1 MSVDASANCF
11 FDGVLENRCFADR
24 RSSSGDGLAEV
35 DNENGVRRGDFC
47 AATKLCMSLGLIIRH
62 LAANDKRFVVVVG
75 VFVTFNRFNDNGV
88 LAATSMLLFIISM
101 RALDLSV
108 DFGVNRLAA
117 AALFFMADLKIVSGG
132 ARRLRGVP
140 DVVVGVVK
148 STSTKLKTAL
158 LFRTAGDA
166 DDGVL
171 YWLAGVAAAAV
182 LIRLLCGVQQSEGE
196 YDV

>member
-1 MSVDASANCF
+1 MSVDASAWDDANF
-11 FDGVLENRCFADR
+11 TFDGVLENRCFADR

-47 AATKLCMSLGLIIRH
+47 AATKLCMSMGLIRH
-62 LAANDKRFVVVVG
+62 LAANDKRFVVVG

-101 RALDLSV
+101 RALDFSV

-117 AALFFMADLKIVSGG
+117 AALFFMADLKMVSG

-140 DVVVGVVK
+140 DVVGVVK